1 MAKLPLINKIGK
13 ARRKADRK
21 QTLMRSYS
29 NPLLYMEDRK
39 EIIFNKP
46 PKDEARVPEPKHH
59 DETCFDRVAGRGFEE
74 NLDDIQL

>member
-1 MAKLPLINKIGK
+1 MNKV
-13 ARRKADRK
+13 RPKADRK

-39 EIIFNKP
+39 EVIFNQK
-46 PKDEARVPEPKHH
+46 PKDAARVPEPRHH
-59 DETCFDRVAGRGFEE
+59 DETCFDRIDTKNFEE